1 MTTTAADSQAIK
13 EHVAKDHTRQCAEH
27 MVLEKGQCECE
38 VENFELRDPAE
49 LLDCIN
55 RLTSGAL

>member
-38 VENFELRDPAE
+38 WR
-49 LLDCIN
+49 
-55 RLTSGAL
+55 TSSSAIPPSYWTASTG